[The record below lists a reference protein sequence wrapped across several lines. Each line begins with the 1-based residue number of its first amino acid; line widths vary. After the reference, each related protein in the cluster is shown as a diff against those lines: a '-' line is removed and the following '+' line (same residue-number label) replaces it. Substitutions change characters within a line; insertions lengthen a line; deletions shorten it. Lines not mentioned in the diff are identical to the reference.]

1 MRIGE
6 IERIGER
13 EIPMPAWEPQKPP
26 AEPTPPSPAQ
36 APERQP
42 SKPEKVQ

>member
-13 EIPMPAWEPQKPP
+13 EIPMPALKPQETPSEPL
-26 AEPTPPSPAQ
+26 PPSPPQ
-36 APERQP
+36 MPEQEPRQ
-42 SKPEKVQ
+42 PEKVP

>member
-13 EIPMPAWEPQKPP
+13 EIPMPALKPQKAP

-42 SKPEKVQ
+42 SNPEKVQ